1 MHNLIYRQLAA
12 WPEAARRYRDLQEIQ
27 TKETDIDGMPVRIQF
42 NPARAVSTLART
54 DAAAIQARPCFLCRE
69 NRPPEQEALPFEGCD
84 GRRYEIL
91 VNPFPIFPE
100 HYTVPA
106 AEHTPQ
112 RIAGR
117 IPDMLRLAGT
127 FPDMVV
133 FYNGPESGASAP
145 DHFHFQMGCKG
156 FLPVEKHF
164 DRLRPLNVMKQ
175 GAAAI
180 AVTSAYIPG
189 LPVITAP
196 DSDSATAALLRV
208 LRSLSSSPSTGEPK
222 LNILCWAERDTRPSL
237 GDNRHEQTA
246 GMAFRILVIPR
257 KAHRPSCYYAQEG
270 QAVRIS
276 PASVDLGGVF
286 IVPVEDDF
294 RRAGAEV
301 LREIIRETVDTSWQ
315 PVIDVGLLTAPELRV
330 RFNQPFSISGIPGKE
345 DLSGDCGNIPGEQ
358 SFTLQDGMV
367 QWNGKRYGRLE
378 FRPAGNTPEK
388 GTSGGFTLHK
398 VKIGINFHWE
408 REEDQTFPGGLT
420 ILPAQEGLVAI
431 NNVLIEDYLLSV
443 ISSEMNGDAPEEF
456 LKAHA
461 VISRSWLLARPTLGG
476 RTQDNTGT
484 DGNAGA
490 ENNAGP
496 EGNAD
501 TDAGSG
507 SECRPA
513 VAETSRNQVARTRE
527 ETESRN
533 ADGRI
538 IRWYDREDHTLF
550 DVCADDHCQRYQGLH
565 RAGNPNIRKAIEATR
580 GQVLTEGPEGS
591 ICDTRF
597 SKCCGGISERFSACW
612 ADEDYSYLQ
621 PVRDNIVRENMPG
634 PARSFPAE
642 DTGADNRHPMTV
654 PATPAAPG
662 TESFGDPRRSAEAIP
677 DLTDEQT
684 AREWILSSPEAFCN
698 TSDAKLLSTVLNSY
712 DQETADFYRWKVA
725 YTQEELNGLLR
736 RRSGIDFGAILELK
750 PLRRGASGRIIEL
763 LIRGTR
769 RTVTVGKELEIRR
782 WLSESHLYSS
792 AFIVETEG
800 TMTVETPETATSG
813 DNRPVNVPAR
823 FILQGAGWGHGVGLC
838 QIGAAAMS
846 ARGYTFDRILAHYF
860 HGTRLRKLYY

>member
-27 TKETDIDGMPVRIQF
+27 TRHTVIDGMPVRIQF

-106 AEHTPQ
+106 VEHTPQ

-222 LNILCWAERDTRPSL
+222 LNILCWAERDTRPSP
-237 GDNRHEQTA
+237 GDNRHEQSA

-257 KAHRPSCYYAQEG
+257 KAHRPSCYYAPEG

-315 PVIDVGLLTAPELRV
+315 PVIDVGLLTAPEIRARINEKEEVFRLK
-330 RFNQPFSISGIPGKE
+330 GKQVE
-345 DLSGDCGNIPGEQ
+345 
-358 SFTLQDGMV
+358 
-367 QWNGKRYGRLE
+367 WNGELRDRLE
-378 FRPAGNTPEK
+378 FHPD
-388 GTSGGFTLHK
+388 GGFTLHK

-476 RTQDNTGT
+476 GDN
-484 DGNAGA
+484 AH
-490 ENNAGP
+490 
-496 EGNAD
+496 
-501 TDAGSG
+501 G
-507 SECRPA
+507 SEGPRHSAAANGDNPD
-513 VAETSRNQVARTRE
+513 SQ
-527 ETESRN
+527 ESPGN
-533 ADGRI
+533 GHSGQGISAPGSLENDRI

-550 DVCADDHCQRYQGLH
+550 DVCADDHCQRYQGLL
-565 RAGNPNIRKAIEATR
+565 RAGNANIRRAIEATR
-580 GQVLTEGPEGS
+580 GLVLTDGPDGA

-597 SKCCGGISERFSACW
+597 SKCCGGVSERFSACW
-612 ADEDYSYLQ
+612 ADEDYAYLQ
-621 PVRDNIVRENMPG
+621 PVRDYACLQTDEDNAADDGTPDAFGPVAAESTGTKPG
-634 PARSFPAE
+634 FPA
-642 DTGADNRHPMTV
+642 ASPKHRNTV
-654 PATPAAPG
+654 G
-662 TESFGDPRRSAEAIP
+662 IIP
-677 DLTDEQT
+677 DLSDEQN

-698 TSDAKLLSTVLNSY
+698 TSDPALLSTVLNSY
-712 DQETADFYRWKVA
+712 DQETADFYRWKVE
-725 YTQEELNGLLR
+725 YTQEVLSSLLR

-800 TMTVETPETATSG
+800 TLTVVTPETATSG
-813 DNRPVNVPAR
+813 DSGPVNVPAR
-823 FILQGAGWGHGVGLC
+823 FILHGAGWGHGVGLC

-846 ARGYTFDRILAHYF
+846 ARGYTYDKILRHYF
-860 HGTRLRKLYY
+860 AHTSLSRLYR